1 MVHVDFLPCPV
12 YTDEKKLE
20 QLQKGAFGTNRSRYR
35 GVGERKGLLATQTRN
50 IRWLKD
56 WRNKQWPEQ
65 HHALPSYLLEMLV
78 VDTANSA
85 GVDTDDTKSTAVLV
99 FRVM

>member
-1 MVHVDFLPCPV
+1 L
-12 YTDEKKLE
+12 EKE
-20 QLQKGAFGTNRSRYR
+20 KGCWPRRRA
-35 GVGERKGLLATQTRN
+35 

-65 HHALPSYLLEMLV
+65 RHALPSYLLEMLV